1 MIKEVLNKLY
11 SELPAT
17 VQLVAVS
24 KFHTFEAIEEAYE
37 AGQRVFAESRP
48 QELLAKVRRLEE
60 VRAQKISEAVESGG
74 DVEAAEAYM
83 ADVEWHFIGHLQTN
97 KLKMVLP
104 YVSLVQS
111 VDSVRLLDAI
121 QAWGEANAKV
131 ISVLLEPHVAAE
143 ESKQGFAAEEIY
155 SLLDNSAAYPNICFR
170 GIMGMA
176 TFTDDQTVVAS
187 DFAAL
192 RSIFDMCRSRF
203 PHLAEDFTELS
214 IGMSD
219 DYPLAIEYGSTMI
232 RIGSMI
238 FGERNY

>member
-1 MIKEVLNKLY
+1 MIKEIISKLN

-17 VQLVAVS
+17 VRLVAVS
-24 KFHTFEAIEEAYE
+24 KFHPFEAIEEAYA

-48 QELLAKVRRLEE
+48 QELLAKVRHLEE
-60 VRAQKISEAVESGG
+60 LRATKPE
-74 DVEAAEAYM
+74 YM
-83 ADVEWHFIGHLQTN
+83 SDVEWHFIGHLQTN

-121 QAWGEANAKV
+121 QTWAAANDRV

-143 ESKQGFAAEEIY
+143 ETKQGFDAEEIY
-155 SLLDNSAAYPNICFR
+155 DILSRSSEVSAGQSGAYLNIRFC

-176 TFTDDQTVVAS
+176 TFTDDQSVVAS

-192 RSIFDMCRSRF
+192 REIFDTCRSRF
-203 PHLAEDFTELS
+203 PHLAADFTELS

-232 RIGSMI
+232 RVGSMI

>member
-1 MIKEVLNKLY
+1 MIKEIISKLN

-17 VQLVAVS
+17 VRLVAVS
-24 KFHTFEAIEEAYE
+24 KFHPFEAIEQAYA
-37 AGQRVFAESRP
+37 AGQRLFAESRP

-60 VRAQKISEAVESGG
+60 VRAARVAEALVTGG
-74 DVEAAEAYM
+74 DVETAQAYM
-83 ADVEWHFIGHLQTN
+83 SDVEWHFIGHLQTN

-121 QAWGEANAKV
+121 QAWGAANAKV

-143 ESKQGFAAEEIY
+143 ETKQGFAAEEIY
-155 SLLDNSAAYPNICFR
+155 SILENPTAYPNLCFR

-176 TFTDDQTVVAS
+176 TFTDDQEVIAS

-192 RSIFDMCRSRF
+192 RAIFDTCRSRF

-232 RIGSMI
+232 RVGSMI
-238 FGERNY
+238 FGERSY

>member
-1 MIKEVLNKLY
+1 MIGKIINRLRN
-11 SELPAT
+11 ELPAT
-17 VQLVAVS
+17 VRLVAVS
-24 KFHTFEAIEEAYE
+24 KFHPFEAIEEAYA
-37 AGQRVFAESRP
+37 AGQRIFAESRP
-48 QELLAKVRRLEE
+48 QELLAKVRHLDEL
-60 VRAQKISEAVESGG
+60 RATKPE
-74 DVEAAEAYM
+74 YM
-83 ADVEWHFIGHLQTN
+83 SDVEWHFIGHLQTN

-111 VDSVRLLDAI
+111 VDSVHLLDAI
-121 QAWGEANAKV
+121 QTWAAANDRV

-143 ESKQGFAAEEIY
+143 ETKQGFDAEEIY
-155 SLLDNSAAYPNICFR
+155 DILSCNYPNIRFR

-176 TFTDDQTVVAS
+176 TFTDDQSVIAS

-192 RSIFDMCRSRF
+192 RAIFDTCRSRF
-203 PHLAEDFTELS
+203 PHLAGDFTELS

-232 RIGSMI
+232 RVGSMI